1 VAVGGLSGT
10 GLDVNS
16 LVSQLMAAERAPIMQ
31 RFSSQE
37 SVVTTRL
44 SAFSTLKNAV
54 SAISGALTNLS
65 SSSVLAGR
73 VATSAD
79 PTIYR
84 ASATG
89 DASLGSHSV
98 TVSNLAVAQKLASPE
113 YAQGASYVPSN
124 SPGTLTF
131 TQNGVSFTIS
141 DTQGKTLAELRDA
154 INAAPD
160 NTGVTAS
167 IMNTGGGARLIL
179 SADQTGLANAITV
192 SGTGNINQFANDL
205 TELIPAEDASA
216 VIDGIPI
223 TSSTN
228 TLTGI
233 IDGVTIT
240 LLKESATPVGM
251 TVAYDAVGAKDKIT
265 KLVTDYNNFVDTA
278 KKLRSYDTSS
288 RAAGPLIGDSGL
300 RNLEAALRREM
311 TAVTPSAPVGMDSIL
326 ALGFKFG
333 NDGKLSVNETILA
346 DKLATDLDKITQ
358 IFSAT
363 DGLAARLKAVVDP
376 QIAADGLIA
385 VKTNTLNDRK
395 RNIQA
400 SKEAAEARLAVIEKR
415 YRAQFVALD
424 RMLAEMQGTS
434 SYVSKLSAQ
443 K

>member
-1 VAVGGLSGT
+1 
-10 GLDVNS
+10 LDVNS

-44 SAFSTLKNAV
+44 SAFATLKNAV
-54 SAISGALTNLS
+54 SAISGSLTNLS
-65 SSSVLAGR
+65 SANILGGR
-73 VATSAD
+73 IATSSD
-79 PTIYR
+79 PTVYR

-89 DASLGSHSV
+89 DAALGSHSI

-124 SPGTLTF
+124 SPGSLTF

-141 DTQGKTLAELRDA
+141 DTQGKTLAELRDL

-167 IMNTGGGARLIL
+167 IMNTGGGARLVL
-179 SADQTGLANAITV
+179 AADQTGLANAITI
-192 SGTGNINQFANDL
+192 SGTGNINQFANDI
-205 TELIPAEDASA
+205 TQLIPAEDASA

-240 LLKESATPVGM
+240 LLKESATPVEM
-251 TVAYDAVGAKDKIT
+251 TVTYDAVGAKEKIT
-265 KLVTDYNNFVDTA
+265 KLVTEYNNFVDA
-278 KKLRSYDTSS
+278 SKKLRSYDAST

-300 RNLEAALRREM
+300 RNLEAALRREI
-311 TAVTPSAPVGMDSIL
+311 TAVTPSAPASMNSIL

-346 DKLATDLDKITQ
+346 DRLATDLDRVTQ
-358 IFSAT
+358 VFSAT
-363 DGLAARLKAVVDP
+363 DGVAARLKAIVDP

-395 RNIQA
+395 RTIQA

-424 RMLAEMQGTS
+424 RMLAELQGTS
-434 SYVSKLSAQ
+434 SYVSKLSTQ

>member
-1 VAVGGLSGT
+1 MAVSGLSGT

-44 SAFSTLKNAV
+44 SAFATLKSSV
-54 SAISGALTNLS
+54 SAISGTLTNLS
-65 SSSVLAGR
+65 SANILGGR

-79 PTIYR
+79 PTVFR
-84 ASATG
+84 ATATG

-98 TVSNLAVAQKLASPE
+98 SVSNLAVAQKLASPE

-124 SPGTLTF
+124 SPGSLTL
-131 TQNGVSFTIS
+131 TQNGVSFTIA
-141 DTQGKTLAELRDA
+141 DTQNKTLAELRDL

-179 SADQTGLANAITV
+179 AADQTGLANAITV
-192 SGTGNINQFANDL
+192 TGTGNINQFANDI

-240 LLKESATPVGM
+240 LLKESATAVEM
-251 TVAYDAVGAKDKIT
+251 TVTYDAVGAKDKIT
-265 KLVTDYNNFVDTA
+265 KLVTEYNNFVDTA
-278 KKLRSYDTSS
+278 KRLRSYDAST

-300 RNLEAALRREM
+300 RSLEAALRREI
-311 TAVTPSAPVGMDSIL
+311 TAVTPSAPAGMDSIL

-333 NDGKLSVNETILA
+333 NDGKLSVNDAVLS
-346 DKLATDLDKITQ
+346 DRLATDLDRVTQ
-358 IFSAT
+358 VFSAT
-363 DGLAARLKAVVDP
+363 DGVAARLKAIVDT
-376 QIAADGLIA
+376 QLATDGLLA

-400 SKEAAEARLAVIEKR
+400 SREAAEARLAVIEKR

-434 SYVSKLSAQ
+434 SYVSKISTP

>member
-1 VAVGGLSGT
+1 
-10 GLDVNS
+10 
-16 LVSQLMAAERAPIMQ
+16 MAAERAPIMQ

-44 SAFSTLKNAV
+44 SAFATLKNAV
-54 SAISGALTNLS
+54 SAVGGTLTNLS
-65 SSSVLAGR
+65 SANILGGR
-73 VATSAD
+73 VATSSD
-79 PTIYR
+79 QTVFR

-89 DASLGSHSV
+89 DASLGSRSV

-124 SPGTLTF
+124 SPGSLTF
-131 TQNGVSFTIS
+131 TQSGVSFTIS
-141 DTQGKTLAELRDA
+141 DTQGKTLAELRDL

-179 SADQTGLANAITV
+179 AADQTGLANQITV
-192 SGTGNINQFANDL
+192 SGTGGINQFANDF

-240 LLKESATPVGM
+240 LLKESATPVEL
-251 TVAYDAVGAKDKIT
+251 TVTYDAVGAKDKIT
-265 KLVTDYNNFVDTA
+265 KLVTEYNNFVDAA
-278 KKLRSYDTSS
+278 KRLRSFDAST
-288 RAAGPLIGDSGL
+288 RAAGPLIGDSSL
-300 RNLEAALRREM
+300 RNLEANLRREM
-311 TAVTPSAPVGMDSIL
+311 TAATPSAPAALDSIL

-333 NDGKLSVNETILA
+333 NDGKLSVNETMLA
-346 DKLATDLDKITQ
+346 DKLATDLDKVTQ
-358 IFSAT
+358 VFSAT

-376 QIAADGLIA
+376 QIAVDGMLA
-385 VKTNTLNDRK
+385 VKTNTLNERK
-395 RNIQA
+395 RSLQA

-434 SYVSKLSAQ
+434 SYISKISAQ
-443 K
+443 R

>member
-1 VAVGGLSGT
+1 
-10 GLDVNS
+10 
-16 LVSQLMAAERAPIMQ
+16 
-31 RFSSQE
+31 
-37 SVVTTRL
+37 
-44 SAFSTLKNAV
+44 
-54 SAISGALTNLS
+54 
-65 SSSVLAGR
+65 
-73 VATSAD
+73 
-79 PTIYR
+79 
-84 ASATG
+84 
-89 DASLGSHSV
+89 V

-363 DGLAARLKAVVDP
+363 DGLAARLRP
-376 QIAADGLIA
+376 IRSTIANATFRRARRRPRRAWPSSRNATERSSWHLIA
-385 VKTNTLNDRK
+385 CWRKCRVRAPTCRSSPRKNRPASPLNVNPLPR
-395 RNIQA
+395 A
-400 SKEAAEARLAVIEKR
+400 S
-415 YRAQFVALD
+415 
-424 RMLAEMQGTS
+424 
-434 SYVSKLSAQ
+434 
-443 K
+443 